1 MIPQLGKTKINVL
14 VVDDD
19 PVTRQILS
27 DLLTGQ
33 DCRVSIATN
42 GEDAIELALVYQPD
56 LIFLDVIM
64 PHLDGFQTLER
75 LRKMEKT
82 RRIPVIIITSRTDST
97 TLMQA
102 LQTGANDFIT
112 KPFLRGDLIRKMN
125 FVLLNRQQQKK
136 VTEAALAP
144 DLLAAPPGKSYER
157 MRDSFVLH
165 FENIYLTLLRLISE
179 RNQKEL
185 EAVITRLLDTVQ
197 FYQLMGVK
205 EEIAQLLRAVSE
217 RQWDQAID
225 YLENTYHLFRDFRT
239 AIPRVLQ

>member
-1 MIPQLGKTKINVL
+1 MVPQPEKTRINVL

-27 DLLTGQ
+27 DLLTGR
-33 DCRVSIATN
+33 DCRVATATN
-42 GEDAIELALVYQPD
+42 GEDAIQLALVYRPD

-82 RRIPVIIITSRTDST
+82 RAIPVIIITSRTDSA

-102 LQTGANDFIT
+102 LRMGANDFIT

-125 FVLLNRQQQKK
+125 FVLLNRQQQNKF
-136 VTEAALAP
+136 TEAALAP
-144 DLLAAPPGKSYER
+144 DPLAAPPGKSYER
-157 MRDSFVLH
+157 MRESFILH

-185 EAVITRLLDTVQ
+185 ERVIARLLDTVQ
-197 FYQLMGVK
+197 FYQFMGVE

-217 RQWDQAID
+217 REWDRAVD
-225 YLENTYHLFRDFRT
+225 YLENAYHLFRDFRT
-239 AIPRVLQ
+239 TIPRVLQ